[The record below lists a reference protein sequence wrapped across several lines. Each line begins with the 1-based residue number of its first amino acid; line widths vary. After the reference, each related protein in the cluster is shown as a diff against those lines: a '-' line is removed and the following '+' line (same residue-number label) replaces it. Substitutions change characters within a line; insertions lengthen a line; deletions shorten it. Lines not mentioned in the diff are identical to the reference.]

1 MVFDLYLPASS
12 YLAHD
17 KTQSRTWRLTVPQA
31 RTHHTWLVLGNSG
44 EKLGWAEPQEG
55 LVERVLVGINWTTA
69 LDNIT

>member
-1 MVFDLYLPASS
+1 M
-12 YLAHD
+12 
-17 KTQSRTWRLTVPQA
+17 PQA